1 VRILVTNDD
10 GIHSPG
16 LHALAQRLTGEGE
29 VIVFAP
35 SGEYSGAGAAIGH
48 LGGGI
53 PHVVTVDGHPAMP
66 DVAAVHHL
74 DGPPGLASLLAC
86 RGLFGAPPDVVV
98 SGINPGWNVGHAVHF
113 SGTIGACITANAC
126 GIGGLAVSQRSVGSG
141 SQPRQLWE
149 SAAEAAVG
157 ELGRV
162 IGRPAVVSVNVDNLA
177 FEEFRGVRE
186 VELGGRLPY
195 NMDRASLGID
205 GVVTFERGGEEDRS
219 EDVDT
224 GAVLAGYI
232 AVTELAP
239 TQRWQEMPH
248 TIG

>member
-1 VRILVTNDD
+1 MRILVTNDD

-16 LHALAQRLTGEGE
+16 LHVLAQRLTSEGD
-29 VIVFAP
+29 VTVFAP

-53 PHVVTVDGHPAMP
+53 PDVVTVDEHPAMP
-66 DVAAVHHL
+66 DATAVHHL
-74 DGPPGLASLLAC
+74 DGPPGLAALLAC

-113 SGTIGACITANAC
+113 SGTIGACITARAC
-126 GIGGLAVSQRSVGSG
+126 GIGGLAISQRGVGSG
-141 SQPRQLWE
+141 PQSRQLWE
-149 SAAEAAVG
+149 TAAEAAVG

-162 IGRPAVVSVNVDNLA
+162 IDRPAVVSVNVDNVP
-177 FEEFRGVRE
+177 FEETRGVRE
-186 VELGGRLPY
+186 VGLSDRLPY
-195 NMDRASLGID
+195 SMERASLGAD
-205 GVVTFERGGEEDRS
+205 GVVTFERGAEVDRS

-239 TQRWQEMPH
+239 TQRLR
-248 TIG
+248 